1 MATVFLRLL
10 AHDDKAAALVN
21 GVGRLRAGKVCR
33 DVHVVDPE
41 SFQQV
46 PGSPFA
52 YWLSDR
58 IRRLFCALPP
68 LERNGCVARQGGVSG
83 DDFRW
88 LRIWTEVSSVSG
100 PMRFVPIAKGGKFS
114 RFYSDLPLTAI
125 WDEEKGTFW
134 GFSGLH
140 HRPPLMPA
148 SFDYYFR
155 PGLTWPRRSQKG
167 LSFRVLPSGC
177 IFGDKGPSIFDESEH
192 LAPLLGV
199 INSSAFRELVSLQM
213 AFGSYEAGV
222 IQRTPVPDLSVGESQ
237 VLGKL
242 AMSCVKSRRDLDR
255 SDEISHV
262 FCLPGILLAPG
273 KTIADRTKSW
283 QVMVAVADLQ
293 FANLQHEI
301 DDIAFRLY
309 GIDGEDRRA
318 IEEQSGLKSALVD
331 EAETEDD
338 EVGDAAGPSVDS
350 RPLTAALVPYA
361 TGCIV
366 GRWDLRYATG
376 ERPTPEL
383 PDPFDPLP
391 VCSPGMLQDDDGL
404 PLQTTPAGYP
414 LRIDWDGILVDD
426 SNHSDDIIRRVRDVL
441 EVIWKDRA
449 EAIEKEACDILG
461 MSELRDYFRKPGAGR
476 FWDDHIKRYSKSRR
490 KAPIYWLLQS
500 TRKYWEELLEGK
512 YEWSS
517 IGKQLRE
524 KGLVK

>member
-1 MATVFLRLL
+1 VATVFLRLL

-114 RFYSDLPLTAI
+114 RFYSDLPL
-125 WDEEKGTFW
+125 
-134 GFSGLH
+134 
-140 HRPPLMPA
+140 
-148 SFDYYFR
+148 
-155 PGLTWPRRSQKG
+155 
-167 LSFRVLPSGC
+167 
-177 IFGDKGPSIFDESEH
+177 
-192 LAPLLGV
+192 
-199 INSSAFRELVSLQM
+199 NSSAFRELVSLQM

-255 SDEISHV
+255 SGETSHV

-283 QVMVAVADLQ
+283 QTMVAIADLQ
-293 FANLQHEI
+293 FVDLQHEI

-309 GIDGEDRRA
+309 GFNGEDRRA
-318 IEEQSGLKSALVD
+318 IEEQTGLKSALVD

-414 LRIDWDGILVDD
+414 LRIDLDGILVDD
-426 SNHSDDIIRRVRDVL
+426 SNHSDDIIRRVRDIL

-449 EAIEKEACDILG
+449 EAIEKEACEILG
-461 MSELRDYFRKPGAGR
+461 ISELRDYFRKPGAGR

-500 TRKYWEELLEGK
+500 TKKYWEELLEGK

-524 KGLVK
+524 KGIVK